1 MTEKIDKYKVQ
12 AALVRSFFDAF
23 SHGVIESQVEDPK
36 EKTTPQS
43 VKKLMLEHYE
53 HIAPA
58 FFDTMFFPL
67 AAMNYKY
74 EDIAALACEAQ
85 QRGDDMM
92 ALVRTACGDE
102 AYYNAM
108 VEEYKRN
115 FSMLLAGRYLSNA
128 DHLEGYVRKA
138 EDETEAS
145 VDSDRAIEL
154 TVRVVMFA
162 YVRGLRQTG
171 EDARSDRSVHLGQ
184 VHPLGENARSDRSVH
199 LRQVHPLGENA
210 RSDRSVHLGQ
220 VHPLRGATL
229 FRLMLDAMNILLL
242 DEAVD
247 FADEEAADLA
257 SLFLKVCKTQH
268 NFTVMTDEMDRT
280 YSELMK
286 E

>member
-74 EDIAALACEAQ
+74 EDIAALAREAQ

-138 EDETEAS
+138 EAETEAS

-171 EDARSDRSVHLGQ
+171 ESARFDRSVHLGQ
-184 VHPLGENARSDRSVH
+184 VHPLGEDARSDRSVH
-199 LRQVHPLGENA
+199 LRQVQPN
-210 RSDRSVHLGQ
+210 Q
-220 VHPLRGATL
+220 ATL

-247 FADEEAADLA
+247 FADAEAADLA
-257 SLFLKVCKTQH
+257 SLFLKVCQTQH

>member
-1 MTEKIDKYKVQ
+1 M
-12 AALVRSFFDAF
+12 RSFFDAF
-23 SHGVIESQVEDPK
+23 SHGVIESQVEDRK

-74 EDIAALACEAQ
+74 EDIAALAREAQ

-115 FSMLLAGRYLSNA
+115 FSMLLAGKYLSNA

-138 EDETEAS
+138 KEETEAS

-171 EDARSDRSVHLGQ
+171 EGARF
-184 VHPLGENARSDRSVH
+184 
-199 LRQVHPLGENA
+199 
-210 RSDRSVHLGQ
+210 DRSVHLGQ

-242 DEAVD
+242 DKAVD
-247 FADEEAADLA
+247 FADAEAADLA
-257 SLFLKVCKTQH
+257 SLFLKVCQTQH
-268 NFTVMTDEMDRT
+268 NFTVMTNEMDRT

>member
-1 MTEKIDKYKVQ
+1 M
-12 AALVRSFFDAF
+12 RSFFDAF
-23 SHGVIESQVEDPK
+23 SHGVIESQVEDRK

-74 EDIAALACEAQ
+74 EDIAALAREAQ

-115 FSMLLAGRYLSNA
+115 FSMLLAGKYLSNA

-138 EDETEAS
+138 KEETEAS

-171 EDARSDRSVHLGQ
+171 EDARFDRS
-184 VHPLGENARSDRSVH
+184 AH
-199 LRQVHPLGENA
+199 LR
-210 RSDRSVHLGQ
+210 Q

-242 DEAVD
+242 DKAVD
-247 FADEEAADLA
+247 FADAEAADLA
-257 SLFLKVCKTQH
+257 SLFLKVCQTQH
-268 NFTVMTDEMDRT
+268 NFTVMTNEMDRT

>member
-1 MTEKIDKYKVQ
+1 M
-12 AALVRSFFDAF
+12 RSFFDAF

-74 EDIAALACEAQ
+74 EDIAALAREAQ

-138 EDETEAS
+138 KEETEAS

-171 EDARSDRSVHLGQ
+171 EGARFDRS
-184 VHPLGENARSDRSVH
+184 AH
-199 LRQVHPLGENA
+199 LR
-210 RSDRSVHLGQ
+210 Q

-247 FADEEAADLA
+247 FADAEAADLA
-257 SLFLKVCKTQH
+257 SLFLKVCQTQH

>member
-74 EDIAALACEAQ
+74 EDIAALAREAQ

-138 EDETEAS
+138 EADTEAS

-162 YVRGLRQTG
+162 YVRGLRQTKKDG
-171 EDARSDRSVHLGQ
+171 MQ
-184 VHPLGENARSDRSVH
+184 PN
-199 LRQVHPLGENA
+199 Q
-210 RSDRSVHLGQ
+210 
-220 VHPLRGATL
+220 ATL

-247 FADEEAADLA
+247 FADAEAADLA
-257 SLFLKVCKTQH
+257 SLFLKVCQTQH

>member
-1 MTEKIDKYKVQ
+1 M
-12 AALVRSFFDAF
+12 RSFFDAF
-23 SHGVIESQVEDPK
+23 SHGVIDSQVEDPK

-74 EDIAALACEAQ
+74 EDIAALAREAQ

-92 ALVRTACGDE
+92 ALVRTACGNE

-171 EDARSDRSVHLGQ
+171 DSARFDRSVHLGQ
-184 VHPLGENARSDRSVH
+184 VHPLGEDARSDQSVH
-199 LRQVHPLGENA
+199 LR
-210 RSDRSVHLGQ
+210 Q

-247 FADEEAADLA
+247 FADAEAADLA
-257 SLFLKVCKTQH
+257 SLFLKVCQTQH

>member
-1 MTEKIDKYKVQ
+1 M
-12 AALVRSFFDAF
+12 VRSFFDAF
-23 SHGVIESQVEDPK
+23 SHGVIESQVEDRK

-74 EDIAALACEAQ
+74 EDIAALAREAQ

-138 EDETEAS
+138 KEETEAS

-171 EDARSDRSVHLGQ
+171 EDARF
-184 VHPLGENARSDRSVH
+184 
-199 LRQVHPLGENA
+199 
-210 RSDRSVHLGQ
+210 DRSVHLGQ

-242 DEAVD
+242 DKAVD
-247 FADEEAADLA
+247 FADAEATDLA
-257 SLFLKVCKTQH
+257 SLFLKVCQTQH

>member
-1 MTEKIDKYKVQ
+1 M
-12 AALVRSFFDAF
+12 RSFFDAF

-138 EDETEAS
+138 EAETETS
-145 VDSDRAIEL
+145 VDTDRAIEL

-184 VHPLGENARSDRSVH
+184 VHPL
-199 LRQVHPLGENA
+199 
-210 RSDRSVHLGQ
+210 
-220 VHPLRGATL
+220 RGSTL

-247 FADEEAADLA
+247 FADAEAADLA
-257 SLFLKVCKTQH
+257 SLFLKVCQTQH

>member
-1 MTEKIDKYKVQ
+1 M
-12 AALVRSFFDAF
+12 RSFFDAF
-23 SHGVIESQVEDPK
+23 SHGVIESLVEDRK

-58 FFDTMFFPL
+58 FFDIMFFPL

-74 EDIAALACEAQ
+74 EDIAALAREAH

-115 FSMLLAGRYLSNA
+115 FSMLLAGKYLSNA

-138 EDETEAS
+138 KEETEAS

-171 EDARSDRSVHLGQ
+171 EGARFDRSAHLGQ
-184 VHPLGENARSDRSVH
+184 VHPLGEDACFDRS
-199 LRQVHPLGENA
+199 A
-210 RSDRSVHLGQ
+210 HLGQ
-220 VHPLRGATL
+220 VHTLRGATL

-247 FADEEAADLA
+247 FADAEAADLA
-257 SLFLKVCKTQH
+257 SLFLKVCQTQH
-268 NFTVMTDEMDRT
+268 NFTVMTNEMDRT

>member
-23 SHGVIESQVEDPK
+23 SHGVIESQVEDRK

-74 EDIAALACEAQ
+74 EEIAALAREAR

-115 FSMLLAGRYLSNA
+115 FSMLLAGKYLSNA

-138 EDETEAS
+138 KEETEAS

-171 EDARSDRSVHLGQ
+171 ESARFDRLVHLGQ
-184 VHPLGENARSDRSVH
+184 VHPQQEDARFDK
-199 LRQVHPLGENA
+199 
-210 RSDRSVHLGQ
+210 SVHLGQ

-229 FRLMLDAMNILLL
+229 YRLMLDAMNILLL

-247 FADEEAADLA
+247 FADAEAADLA
-257 SLFLKVCKTQH
+257 SLFLKVCQTQH

>member
-1 MTEKIDKYKVQ
+1 M
-12 AALVRSFFDAF
+12 VRSFFDAF
-23 SHGVIESQVEDPK
+23 SHGVIESQVEDRK

-74 EDIAALACEAQ
+74 EDIAALAREAQ

-108 VEEYKRN
+108 IEEYKRN
-115 FSMLLAGRYLSNA
+115 FSMLLAGKYLSNA

-138 EDETEAS
+138 KEETEAS

-171 EDARSDRSVHLGQ
+171 ESARF
-184 VHPLGENARSDRSVH
+184 
-199 LRQVHPLGENA
+199 
-210 RSDRSVHLGQ
+210 DRSVHLGQ

-247 FADEEAADLA
+247 FADAEATDLA
-257 SLFLKVCKTQH
+257 SLFLKVCQTQH
-268 NFTVMTDEMDRT
+268 NFTVMTNEMDRT

>member
-1 MTEKIDKYKVQ
+1 M
-12 AALVRSFFDAF
+12 RSFFDAF
-23 SHGVIESQVEDPK
+23 SHGVIESQVEDRN

-74 EDIAALACEAQ
+74 EDIAALAREAQ

-138 EDETEAS
+138 KEETEAS

-171 EDARSDRSVHLGQ
+171 EDARFDRS
-184 VHPLGENARSDRSVH
+184 AH
-199 LRQVHPLGENA
+199 LR
-210 RSDRSVHLGQ
+210 Q

-247 FADEEAADLA
+247 FADAEAADLA
-257 SLFLKVCKTQH
+257 SLFLKVCQTQH
-268 NFTVMTDEMDRT
+268 NFTVMTNEMDRT

>member
-1 MTEKIDKYKVQ
+1 M
-12 AALVRSFFDAF
+12 RSFFDAF

-36 EKTTPQS
+36 EKMTPQS

-67 AAMNYKY
+67 AVMNYKY
-74 EDIAALACEAQ
+74 EDIAALAREAQ

-138 EDETEAS
+138 EEETEAS

-171 EDARSDRSVHLGQ
+171 EGARF
-184 VHPLGENARSDRSVH
+184 DRSVH
-199 LRQVHPLGENA
+199 LRQVHPLGEDA
-210 RSDRSVHLGQ
+210 RSDRSVHLRQ
-220 VHPLRGATL
+220 VQPNQATL

-247 FADEEAADLA
+247 FADAEAADLA
-257 SLFLKVCKTQH
+257 SLFLKVCQTQH

>member
-1 MTEKIDKYKVQ
+1 MNIDKHKLL

-23 SHGVIESQVEDPK
+23 SHGVIESQVEDRK

-74 EDIAALACEAQ
+74 EDIAALARKAQ

-115 FSMLLAGRYLSNA
+115 FSMLLAGKYLSNA

-138 EDETEAS
+138 KEETEAS

-171 EDARSDRSVHLGQ
+171 EDARFDRS
-184 VHPLGENARSDRSVH
+184 AH
-199 LRQVHPLGENA
+199 LR
-210 RSDRSVHLGQ
+210 Q

-247 FADEEAADLA
+247 FADAEATDLA
-257 SLFLKVCKTQH
+257 SLFLKVCQTQH
-268 NFTVMTDEMDRT
+268 NFTVMTNEMDRT

>member
-23 SHGVIESQVEDPK
+23 SHGVIDSQVEDPK

-74 EDIAALACEAQ
+74 EDIAALAREAQ

-128 DHLEGYVRKA
+128 DHLEGYVRKT

-171 EDARSDRSVHLGQ
+171 EDARFDKSVHLGQ
-184 VHPLGENARSDRSVH
+184 VHPLGEDARSDRSVH
-199 LRQVHPLGENA
+199 LRQVQPN
-210 RSDRSVHLGQ
+210 Q
-220 VHPLRGATL
+220 ATL

-247 FADEEAADLA
+247 FADAEAADLA
-257 SLFLKVCKTQH
+257 SLFLKVCQTQH

>member
-23 SHGVIESQVEDPK
+23 SHGVIESLVEDPK

-74 EDIAALACEAQ
+74 EDIAALAREAQ

-92 ALVRTACGDE
+92 ALVRTACGNE

-138 EDETEAS
+138 EAETEAS

-184 VHPLGENARSDRSVH
+184 VHPLGEDARSDRSVH
-199 LRQVHPLGENA
+199 LR
-210 RSDRSVHLGQ
+210 Q

-247 FADEEAADLA
+247 FADAEAADLA
-257 SLFLKVCKTQH
+257 SLFLKVCQTQH

>member
-23 SHGVIESQVEDPK
+23 SHGVIDSQVEDPK

-74 EDIAALACEAQ
+74 EDIAALAREAQ

-92 ALVRTACGDE
+92 ALVRTACGNE

-138 EDETEAS
+138 EAETETS
-145 VDSDRAIEL
+145 VDTDRAIEL

-171 EDARSDRSVHLGQ
+171 EDARSDRSVHL
-184 VHPLGENARSDRSVH
+184 
-199 LRQVHPLGENA
+199 RQVHPLGEDA

-247 FADEEAADLA
+247 FADAEAADLA
-257 SLFLKVCKTQH
+257 SLFLKVCQTQH

>member
-1 MTEKIDKYKVQ
+1 M
-12 AALVRSFFDAF
+12 RSFFDAF

-74 EDIAALACEAQ
+74 EDIAALAREAQ
-85 QRGDDMM
+85 QRGDDMV

-162 YVRGLRQTG
+162 YVRGLHQTG
-171 EDARSDRSVHLGQ
+171 EGARFDRS
-184 VHPLGENARSDRSVH
+184 AH
-199 LRQVHPLGENA
+199 LR
-210 RSDRSVHLGQ
+210 Q

-247 FADEEAADLA
+247 FADAEAADLA
-257 SLFLKVCKTQH
+257 SLFLKVCQTQH

>member
-58 FFDTMFFPL
+58 FFDIMFFPL

-74 EDIAALACEAQ
+74 EDIAALAREAQ

-92 ALVRTACGDE
+92 ALVRTACGND

-138 EDETEAS
+138 EAETEAS

-184 VHPLGENARSDRSVH
+184 VHPLGEDARSDRSVH
-199 LRQVHPLGENA
+199 LR
-210 RSDRSVHLGQ
+210 Q

-247 FADEEAADLA
+247 FADAEAADLA
-257 SLFLKVCKTQH
+257 SLFLKVCQTQH

>member
-1 MTEKIDKYKVQ
+1 M
-12 AALVRSFFDAF
+12 RSFFDAF
-23 SHGVIESQVEDPK
+23 SHGVIESQVEDRK

-74 EDIAALACEAQ
+74 EDIAALAREAQ

-115 FSMLLAGRYLSNA
+115 FSMLLAGKYLSNA

-138 EDETEAS
+138 KEETEAS

-171 EDARSDRSVHLGQ
+171 ESARFDK
-184 VHPLGENARSDRSVH
+184 
-199 LRQVHPLGENA
+199 
-210 RSDRSVHLGQ
+210 SVHLGQ

-247 FADEEAADLA
+247 FADAEATDLA
-257 SLFLKVCKTQH
+257 SLFLKVCQTQH
-268 NFTVMTDEMDRT
+268 NFTVMTNEMDRT

>member
-74 EDIAALACEAQ
+74 EDIAALAREAQ

-162 YVRGLRQTG
+162 YVRGLRQTKKEG
-171 EDARSDRSVHLGQ
+171 KQ
-184 VHPLGENARSDRSVH
+184 PN
-199 LRQVHPLGENA
+199 Q
-210 RSDRSVHLGQ
+210 
-220 VHPLRGATL
+220 ATL
-229 FRLMLDAMNILLL
+229 FRLMLDAMNVLLL

-247 FADEEAADLA
+247 FADAEAADLA
-257 SLFLKVCKTQH
+257 SLFLKVCQTQH

>member
-1 MTEKIDKYKVQ
+1 M
-12 AALVRSFFDAF
+12 RSFFDAF

-74 EDIAALACEAQ
+74 EDIAALAREAQ

-138 EDETEAS
+138 EADTEAS

-162 YVRGLRQTG
+162 YVRGLRQTKKDG
-171 EDARSDRSVHLGQ
+171 MQ
-184 VHPLGENARSDRSVH
+184 PN
-199 LRQVHPLGENA
+199 Q
-210 RSDRSVHLGQ
+210 
-220 VHPLRGATL
+220 ATL

-247 FADEEAADLA
+247 FADAEAADLA
-257 SLFLKVCKTQH
+257 SLFLKVCQTQH

>member
-1 MTEKIDKYKVQ
+1 M
-12 AALVRSFFDAF
+12 RSFFDAF
-23 SHGVIESQVEDPK
+23 SHGVIDSQVEDPK

-74 EDIAALACEAQ
+74 EDIAALAREAQ

-92 ALVRTACGDE
+92 ALVRTACGNE

-171 EDARSDRSVHLGQ
+171 EDARSDRSVHL
-184 VHPLGENARSDRSVH
+184 
-199 LRQVHPLGENA
+199 RQVHPLGEDA

-247 FADEEAADLA
+247 FADAEAADLA
-257 SLFLKVCKTQH
+257 SLFLKVCQTQH
-268 NFTVMTDEMDRT
+268 NFTVMTDEIDRT

>member
-1 MTEKIDKYKVQ
+1 M
-12 AALVRSFFDAF
+12 RSFFDAF

-74 EDIAALACEAQ
+74 EDIAALAREAQ

-92 ALVRTACGDE
+92 ALVRTACGNE

-138 EDETEAS
+138 EAETEAS

-171 EDARSDRSVHLGQ
+171 EDARSDQ
-184 VHPLGENARSDRSVH
+184 SVH
-199 LRQVHPLGENA
+199 LR
-210 RSDRSVHLGQ
+210 Q

-247 FADEEAADLA
+247 FADAEAADLA
-257 SLFLKVCKTQH
+257 SLFLKVCQTQH

>member
-74 EDIAALACEAQ
+74 EDIAALAREAQ

-92 ALVRTACGDE
+92 ALVRTACGNE

-128 DHLEGYVRKA
+128 EHLEGYVRNA
-138 EDETEAS
+138 EAETEAS

-184 VHPLGENARSDRSVH
+184 VHPLGEDARSDRSVH
-199 LRQVHPLGENA
+199 LR
-210 RSDRSVHLGQ
+210 Q

-247 FADEEAADLA
+247 FADAEAADLA
-257 SLFLKVCKTQH
+257 SLFLKVCQTQH

>member
-23 SHGVIESQVEDPK
+23 SHGVIDSQVEDPK

-43 VKKLMLEHYE
+43 VKKLMLEYYE

-74 EDIAALACEAQ
+74 EDIAALAREAQ

-92 ALVRTACGDE
+92 ALVRTACGNE

-171 EDARSDRSVHLGQ
+171 ESARSDQSVHLRQVHPLGEDARFDKSVHLRQVHPLGEDARSDRSVHLGQ
-184 VHPLGENARSDRSVH
+184 VQPN
-199 LRQVHPLGENA
+199 Q
-210 RSDRSVHLGQ
+210 
-220 VHPLRGATL
+220 ATL
-229 FRLMLDAMNILLL
+229 FRLLLDAMNILLL

-247 FADEEAADLA
+247 FADAEAADLA
-257 SLFLKVCKTQH
+257 SLFLKVCQTQH

>member
-58 FFDTMFFPL
+58 FFDIMFFPL

-74 EDIAALACEAQ
+74 EDIAALAREAQ

-102 AYYNAM
+102 AYYNAL

-171 EDARSDRSVHLGQ
+171 EGARFDRSVHLGQ
-184 VHPLGENARSDRSVH
+184 VHPLGENARSD
-199 LRQVHPLGENA
+199 Q
-210 RSDRSVHLGQ
+210 SVHLGQ

-247 FADEEAADLA
+247 FADAEAADLA
-257 SLFLKVCKTQH
+257 SLFLKVCQTQH

>member
-1 MTEKIDKYKVQ
+1 M
-12 AALVRSFFDAF
+12 RSFFDAF
-23 SHGVIESQVEDPK
+23 SHGVIESQVEDRK

-58 FFDTMFFPL
+58 FFDIMFFPL

-74 EDIAALACEAQ
+74 EDIAALAREAQ

-115 FSMLLAGRYLSNA
+115 FSMLLAGKYLSNA

-138 EDETEAS
+138 KEETEAS

-171 EDARSDRSVHLGQ
+171 ESARF
-184 VHPLGENARSDRSVH
+184 
-199 LRQVHPLGENA
+199 
-210 RSDRSVHLGQ
+210 DRSVHLGQ

-242 DEAVD
+242 DKAVD
-247 FADEEAADLA
+247 FADAEAADLA
-257 SLFLKVCKTQH
+257 SLFLKVCQTQH

>member
-74 EDIAALACEAQ
+74 EDIATLAREAQ

-92 ALVRTACGDE
+92 ALVRTACGNE

-115 FSMLLAGRYLSNA
+115 FSMLLAGKYLSNA

-138 EDETEAS
+138 KEETEAS

-171 EDARSDRSVHLGQ
+171 EGARFDRSAHLGQ
-184 VHPLGENARSDRSVH
+184 VHPLGEDARFDRSAH
-199 LRQVHPLGENA
+199 LR
-210 RSDRSVHLGQ
+210 Q

-229 FRLMLDAMNILLL
+229 FRLMLDAMNVLLL

-247 FADEEAADLA
+247 FADAEATDLA
-257 SLFLKVCKTQH
+257 SLFLKVCQTQH
-268 NFTVMTDEMDRT
+268 NFTVMTNEMDRT

>member
-1 MTEKIDKYKVQ
+1 M
-12 AALVRSFFDAF
+12 VRSFFDAF
-23 SHGVIESQVEDPK
+23 SHGVIESQVEDRK

-74 EDIAALACEAQ
+74 EDIAALARKAQ

-115 FSMLLAGRYLSNA
+115 FSMLLAGKYISNT

-138 EDETEAS
+138 KEETEAS

-171 EDARSDRSVHLGQ
+171 ESARFDRL
-184 VHPLGENARSDRSVH
+184 
-199 LRQVHPLGENA
+199 
-210 RSDRSVHLGQ
+210 VHLGQ

-242 DEAVD
+242 DKAVD
-247 FADEEAADLA
+247 FADAEAVDLA
-257 SLFLKVCKTQH
+257 SLFLKVCQTQH
-268 NFTVMTDEMDRT
+268 NFTVMTNEMDRT

>member
-23 SHGVIESQVEDPK
+23 SHGVIDSQVEDPK

-74 EDIAALACEAQ
+74 EDIAALAREAQ

-92 ALVRTACGDE
+92 ALVRTACGND

-171 EDARSDRSVHLGQ
+171 ESARSDRSVHLGQ
-184 VHPLGENARSDRSVH
+184 VHPLGEDARSDRSVH
-199 LRQVHPLGENA
+199 LRQVQPN
-210 RSDRSVHLGQ
+210 Q
-220 VHPLRGATL
+220 ATL

-247 FADEEAADLA
+247 FADAEAADLA
-257 SLFLKVCKTQH
+257 SLFLKVCQTQH

>member
-1 MTEKIDKYKVQ
+1 MTKKIDKYKVQ

-23 SHGVIESQVEDPK
+23 SHGVIESQVEDRN

-74 EDIAALACEAQ
+74 EDIAALAREAQ

-92 ALVRTACGDE
+92 ALVRTACGNE

-115 FSMLLAGRYLSNA
+115 FSMLLAGKYLSNA

-138 EDETEAS
+138 KEETEAS

-171 EDARSDRSVHLGQ
+171 EGARFDRSAHLGQ
-184 VHPLGENARSDRSVH
+184 VHPLGEGARF
-199 LRQVHPLGENA
+199 
-210 RSDRSVHLGQ
+210 DRSVHLGQ

-242 DEAVD
+242 NEAVD
-247 FADEEAADLA
+247 FADAEATDLA
-257 SLFLKVCKTQH
+257 SLFLKVCQTQH
-268 NFTVMTDEMDRT
+268 NFTVMTNEMDRT

>member
-1 MTEKIDKYKVQ
+1 M
-12 AALVRSFFDAF
+12 RSFFDAF
-23 SHGVIESQVEDPK
+23 SHGVIESQVEDRN

-74 EDIAALACEAQ
+74 EDIAALAREAQ

-115 FSMLLAGRYLSNA
+115 FSMLLAGKYLSNA
-128 DHLEGYVRKA
+128 DHLEGYVRNA
-138 EDETEAS
+138 EETEAS

-171 EDARSDRSVHLGQ
+171 ESARFDRSAHLGQ
-184 VHPLGENARSDRSVH
+184 VHPLGEGARF
-199 LRQVHPLGENA
+199 
-210 RSDRSVHLGQ
+210 DRSVHLGQ

-247 FADEEAADLA
+247 FADVEEADLA
-257 SLFLKVCKTQH
+257 SLFLKVCQTQH

>member
-1 MTEKIDKYKVQ
+1 MTKKIDKYKVQ
-12 AALVRSFFDAF
+12 AAFVRSFFDAF
-23 SHGVIESQVEDPK
+23 SHGVIESQMEDRN

-74 EDIAALACEAQ
+74 EDIAALAREAQ

-162 YVRGLRQTG
+162 YVRGLRQTVEG
-171 EDARSDRSVHLGQ
+171 ARFDRSVQLGQ
-184 VHPLGENARSDRSVH
+184 VHLLGENARSDRSAH
-199 LRQVHPLGENA
+199 LR
-210 RSDRSVHLGQ
+210 Q

-247 FADEEAADLA
+247 FADAEAADLA
-257 SLFLKVCKTQH
+257 SLFLKVCQTQH
-268 NFTVMTDEMDRT
+268 NFTVMTNEMDRT

>member
-1 MTEKIDKYKVQ
+1 M
-12 AALVRSFFDAF
+12 RSFFDAF
-23 SHGVIESQVEDPK
+23 SHGVIESQVEDRK

-74 EDIAALACEAQ
+74 EDIAALAREAQ

-92 ALVRTACGDE
+92 ALVRTACGNE

-115 FSMLLAGRYLSNA
+115 FSMLLAGKYLSNA
-128 DHLEGYVRKA
+128 DHLEGYVRNA
-138 EDETEAS
+138 EETEAS

-171 EDARSDRSVHLGQ
+171 EGARFDRSVHLGQ
-184 VHPLGENARSDRSVH
+184 VHPLGEGACSDRSVH
-199 LRQVHPLGENA
+199 LRQVHPI
-210 RSDRSVHLGQ
+210 
-220 VHPLRGATL
+220 RGATL

-247 FADEEAADLA
+247 FADAEATDLA
-257 SLFLKVCKTQH
+257 SLFLKVCQTQH
-268 NFTVMTDEMDRT
+268 NFTVMTNEMDRT

>member
-23 SHGVIESQVEDPK
+23 SHGVIDSQVEDPK
-36 EKTTPQS
+36 EKPTPQS

-74 EDIAALACEAQ
+74 EDIAALAREAQ

-92 ALVRTACGDE
+92 ALVRTACGNE

-138 EDETEAS
+138 EAEAEAS

-162 YVRGLRQTG
+162 YVRGLCQTG

-184 VHPLGENARSDRSVH
+184 VHPLGEDARSDRSVH
-199 LRQVHPLGENA
+199 LR
-210 RSDRSVHLGQ
+210 Q

-247 FADEEAADLA
+247 FADAEAADLA
-257 SLFLKVCKTQH
+257 SLFLKVCQTQH

>member
-74 EDIAALACEAQ
+74 EDIAALAREAQ

-138 EDETEAS
+138 EAETEAS

-171 EDARSDRSVHLGQ
+171 EDARSDRSVHLRQ
-184 VHPLGENARSDRSVH
+184 VHPLGKDARSDRSVH
-199 LRQVHPLGENA
+199 LK
-210 RSDRSVHLGQ
+210 Q

-247 FADEEAADLA
+247 FAEEEAADLA
-257 SLFLKVCKTQH
+257 SLFLKVCQTQH

>member
-58 FFDTMFFPL
+58 FFDIMFFPL

-74 EDIAALACEAQ
+74 EDIAALAREEQ

-92 ALVRTACGDE
+92 ALVRTACGNE

-171 EDARSDRSVHLGQ
+171 ESARSDRSVHLGQ
-184 VHPLGENARSDRSVH
+184 VHPLGEDARSDRSVH
-199 LRQVHPLGENA
+199 LR
-210 RSDRSVHLGQ
+210 Q

-247 FADEEAADLA
+247 FADAEAADLA
-257 SLFLKVCKTQH
+257 SLFLKVCQTQH